1 VKPARGSRWLIAAA
15 CLAVGAAAGCV
26 IWFAD
31 RDGAPAPP
39 ESAYCWGAFHVHS
52 TFSDGL
58 GTLPEIAAAARDRGV
73 SFVIL
78 GDHGAPN
85 PAAGALDR
93 TVDGVRF
100 CGGSETSHPDGHLL
114 VAGLNRIPRY
124 VLPPS
129 PPDAIADVQA
139 LGGFTVLLYP
149 EWKKY
154 RWRYWED
161 DFRPQGIEVL
171 NLFSALREAEVIQQ
185 IDMVMTAPFGD
196 FHILKALRRPQA
208 EIRRWD
214 ELLARGMTYGFFGL
228 DLHGGFRSILDLPVR
243 VPSYRMGFGLL
254 ALGIRRTDAGDPMA
268 AVRRGDFFSV
278 VRGAAVPD
286 RFEFS
291 ARQDGHRIPPGR
303 IVSRGRA
310 SLEIEVAVSGYATR
324 IVLFR
329 DGQAYRQTDA
339 GRLELTDAPDGMY
352 RAEVYLRDH
361 PSLAAEMPWICSN
374 PIGVGDRWADP
385 PADDSTPPAA
395 LSPIDWKR
403 FRVETDTASRATFTA
418 AGADGEFAYTLTRP
432 DDSNDARWC
441 ALALREP
448 LDLSC
453 GRGIYINARS
463 DPEMRY
469 NLEIRSGDRW
479 YYASFRADPY
489 GDGRPV
495 RIPFRRFYRVGGG
508 REPLPLDALDGLFVT
523 ISSQN
528 AVAGFS
534 GRLHVREIGWYR

>member
-1 VKPARGSRWLIAAA
+1 MKPACGSRWLIAAV

-26 IWFAD
+26 IWLTSGDDAS
-31 RDGAPAPP
+31 APT

-52 TFSDGL
+52 TYSDGL
-58 GTLPEIAAAARDRGV
+58 GTLPEIAAAARDRGL

-78 GDHGAPN
+78 GDHGSPN

-93 TVDGVRF
+93 IVGGVRF
-100 CGGSETSHPDGHLL
+100 YGGSETSHPDGHLL

-129 PPDAIADVQA
+129 PPDAIADVQT

-149 EWKKY
+149 EWAKY

-171 NLFSALREAEVIQQ
+171 NLFSALREAGVIQQ
-185 IDMVMTAPFGD
+185 IDVVMTAPFGD

-214 ELLARGMTYGFFGL
+214 ELLARGMTFGFYGL
-228 DLHGGFRSILDLPVR
+228 DFHGGFRSILELPVR

-254 ALGIRRTDAGDPMA
+254 ALGIRRTDAGNPLA

-278 VRGAAVPD
+278 IRAAAEPD
-286 RFEFS
+286 RFEFC
-291 ARQDGHRIPPGR
+291 ARQDGLTITPGR
-303 IVSRGRA
+303 TVSGRTD
-310 SLEIEVAVSGYATR
+310 LEIEVAVSGYVTR

-329 DGQAYRQTDA
+329 DGESFRQTDA
-339 GRLELTDAPDGMY
+339 GRLELADAPDGMY
-352 RAEVYLRDH
+352 RVEVYLRDH
-361 PSLAAEMPWICSN
+361 PSLAMGVPWICSN
-374 PIGVGDRWADP
+374 PIGIGDRWTN
-385 PADDSTPPAA
+385 PAVDETAPPAA
-395 LSPIDWKR
+395 RSSIDWKR
-403 FRVETDTASRATFTA
+403 FRVETDAVSHATFTT
-418 AGADGEFAYTLTRP
+418 AGSDGEFAYTLIRP
-432 DDSNDARWC
+432 DNPGNPRWC

-448 LDLSC
+448 LDLSG
-453 GRGIYINARS
+453 GRGVYIDARS

-469 NLEIRSGDRW
+469 NLELRSGDRW
-479 YYASFRADPY
+479 YYASFRAGP
-489 GDGRPV
+489 DGEGRSV
-495 RIPFRRFYRVGGG
+495 CIPFRRFYRVGGG
-508 REPLPLDALDGLFVT
+508 REPLPLDAIDGLFVT

-528 AVAGFS
+528 AMAGFS